1 MRTPSTPDPVDREI
15 RALLLVKRLLRLEVR
30 TVLITKLT
38 GVPRNRL
45 AALRRKLAVS
55 PDDRPRGHARWRVE
69 TFVATAEQRFASSAL
84 GALLLL
90 MDLVDPEG
98 GPGNCATDRLSVGE
112 RLVDAYEFVH
122 SRYPEIEF
130 DFEDFVR
137 LRTMLV
143 RRELLEFS
151 RCCRCK
157 VPIVIERNDR
167 RHRVCWLCDEDAMK
181 PGGEGEAG
189 PSFPTVPAASLNGE
203 SRTPL
208 HPHLPRQ

>member
-15 RALLLVKRLLRLEVR
+15 RALILVKRLLSLEVR

-98 GPGNCATDRLSVGE
+98 GPGTGATDRLGVGE

-143 RRELLEFS
+143 RRELLEFN
-151 RCCRCK
+151 RCGRCK
-157 VPIVIERNDR
+157 APIVIERNDH
-167 RHRVCWLCDEDAMK
+167 RHRMCWLCEED
-181 PGGEGEAG
+181 PITVSVAG
-189 PSFPTVPAASLNGE
+189 KESPSLPTVPAASLNGE

>member
-1 MRTPSTPDPVDREI
+1 MRTPSNPDPVEREI
-15 RALLLVKRLLRLEVR
+15 RALILVKQLLRLEVR

-45 AALRRKLAVS
+45 AALRRRLAVS
-55 PDDRPRGHARWRVE
+55 PDERPRGHARWRVE
-69 TFVATAEQRFASSAL
+69 TFVTTSEQRFASSAL

-98 GPGNCATDRLSVGE
+98 GPGPCTTDRLGVAE

-122 SRYPEIEF
+122 SRYPDLEF
-130 DFEDFVR
+130 DFEDFVQ

-151 RCCRCK
+151 RCARCK
-157 VPIVIERNDR
+157 APIVIERNDR
-167 RHRVCWLCDEDAMK
+167 RHRCCWLCEETPMTH
-181 PGGEGEAG
+181 GGGSNEGA
-189 PSFPTVPAASLNGE
+189 SLPTIPAASLNGE

-208 HPHLPRQ
+208 HPRLPRQ

>member
-15 RALLLVKRLLRLEVR
+15 RALILVKRLLRLEVR

-69 TFVATAEQRFASSAL
+69 TFVTTAEQRFASSAL

-98 GPGNCATDRLSVGE
+98 GPGAGATDRLGVGE

-151 RCCRCK
+151 RCYRCK
-157 VPIVIERNDR
+157 VPIVIERNDH
-167 RHRVCWLCDEDAMK
+167 RHRMCWLCEEVPMT
-181 PGGEGEAG
+181 PGGESKEG
-189 PSFPTVPAASLNGE
+189 PSLPAVPATSLNGDC
-203 SRTPL
+203 RTPL
-208 HPHLPRQ
+208 HSHLPRQ

>member
-1 MRTPSTPDPVDREI
+1 MRTPSTPDPVDREV

-30 TVLITKLT
+30 TVVITNLT

-69 TFVATAEQRFASSAL
+69 TFVTTAEQRFASSAL

-90 MDLVDPEG
+90 MDLVGPEG
-98 GPGNCATDRLSVGE
+98 GPGSGASDRLGVAV
-112 RLVDAYEFVH
+112 RLVDAYEFVR
-122 SRYPEIEF
+122 SRYPELEF
-130 DFEDFVR
+130 DFEDFVQ

-151 RCCRCK
+151 RCDRCK
-157 VPIVIERNDR
+157 APIVIERNDR
-167 RHRVCWLCDEDAMK
+167 RRRMCWLCEEAPMTANAAGK
-181 PGGEGEAG
+181 GGSSLPA
-189 PSFPTVPAASLNGE
+189 VPAASLNGE

-208 HPHLPRQ
+208 HPRLPRQ